1 MERYLLQP
9 SENNGWWLVTE
20 MKYKISV
27 LFKEHEFTTKKYAS
41 ILDDPNAAES
51 DIRRLLR
58 STKDLNNYMRAS
70 LAHIAF

>member
-9 SENNGWWLVTE
+9 SENNGWWVVTD

-27 LFKEHEFTTKKYAS
+27 LFKEHEFDTKKYAS
-41 ILDDPNAAES
+41 ILKDPDASES
-51 DIRRLLR
+51 EIRRLLR
-58 STKDLNNYMRAS
+58 STKDLNSYMRAT

>member
-9 SENNGWWLVTE
+9 SENNGWWVVTD

-41 ILDDPNAAES
+41 ILDDPNAAVS

>member
-9 SENNGWWLVTE
+9 SENNGWWVVTD

-58 STKDLNNYMRAS
+58 STKDLDNYMRAS